1 VTDKDYRLGCIVSLI
16 SAALTLALVIG
27 VILLLT
33 R

>member
-1 VTDKDYRLGCIVSLI
+1 MTDKDYRLGCVVSLI
-16 SAALTLALVIG
+16 SFALTLALVVG